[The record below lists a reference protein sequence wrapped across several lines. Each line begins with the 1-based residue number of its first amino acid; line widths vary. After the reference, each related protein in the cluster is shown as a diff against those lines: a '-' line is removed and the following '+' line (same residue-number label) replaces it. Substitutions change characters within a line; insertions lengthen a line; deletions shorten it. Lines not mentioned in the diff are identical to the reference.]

1 MGSMIQLD
9 NLLDY
14 SHLLLTLQSTDMT
27 DLLVIHWLEFD
38 QFKFTIYFTSI
49 QNGSPLQLL
58 KCLS

>member
-1 MGSMIQLD
+1 MGSMIQRD

-27 DLLVIHWLEFD
+27 DLLVIHWLEHH

-49 QNGSPLQLL
+49 QDGSPLQLL